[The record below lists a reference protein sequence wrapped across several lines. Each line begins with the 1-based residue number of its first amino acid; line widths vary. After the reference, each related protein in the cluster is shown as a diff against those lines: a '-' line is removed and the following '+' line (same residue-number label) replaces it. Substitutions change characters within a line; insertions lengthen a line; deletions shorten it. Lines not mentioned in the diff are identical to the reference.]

1 MCQARG
7 TYSASHFSMVAFAS
21 RIASPSAARAFCRR
35 FGASVHLNMLWQRLY
50 RDDIRI
56 QSLAGF
62 FRLRDASYQATT
74 HRAQK
79 IRVTGYLLWDDDHNG
94 SADVGSTVEDFSTN
108 RFHWGWRWPYHFVKV
123 SERGQITTSIGSCP
137 RDLLPH
143 LLLDGE
149 PIVSCDI
156 ANAHWNFLPLILA
169 NRLNHVSGEVGR
181 EGYLKDGWGEHNR
194 LVALLSDGDF
204 YRAWCADPRDDA
216 ERHGKKNILNILLN
230 SKNEG
235 CENNVLYCK
244 LRAEFPITFRII
256 EDIKR
261 KDHRNLS
268 KQLHRFT
275 ADAVAAALL
284 EEQRNGVALI
294 PHVDALICQEKNRE
308 RVCKALGKEI
318 FEATGVC
325 SSVGGIRYW
334 PLTDVEAEALAFE
347 ESAPSDDAMSY
358 DEWEAVRLVK
368 CVAAMKLL

>member
-181 EGYLKDGWGEHNR
+181 G
-194 LVALLSDGDF
+194 ALEDLHHQHPVLAAQLAQAS
-204 YRAWCADPRDDA
+204 PR
-216 ERHGKKNILNILLN
+216 
-230 SKNEG
+230 
-235 CENNVLYCK
+235 
-244 LRAEFPITFRII
+244 
-256 EDIKR
+256 
-261 KDHRNLS
+261 
-268 KQLHRFT
+268 
-275 ADAVAAALL
+275 
-284 EEQRNGVALI
+284 
-294 PHVDALICQEKNRE
+294 
-308 RVCKALGKEI
+308 
-318 FEATGVC
+318 
-325 SSVGGIRYW
+325 
-334 PLTDVEAEALAFE
+334 
-347 ESAPSDDAMSY
+347 
-358 DEWEAVRLVK
+358 
-368 CVAAMKLL
+368 